1 MDISTAG
8 KWVIGIGATF
18 LVLWLVSTAIPLGVF
33 GTIFG
38 ILWWILLI
46 GGIALLIVGRR
57 TGALAI
63 LKRLSFG
70 RHDIIKSTNWARLG
84 GAEFRKPIGTSLI
97 LIAAF
102 LLIFEFVFGMPYP
115 LLFVWVILIAVGAIL
130 LIWRPYSVIHDHTKN
145 ILIKIPDL
153 LSIHTFHTNLR
164 QCIEDAGYVIAEDV
178 SPGEGSS
185 ASRFNNNIFLL
196 NGGVRAMKK
205 SIAPSKLLIPE
216 LAETPVISNI
226 LTLFGIGILLT
237 FLGFTLIVHGFT
249 TWAYKDW
256 AFVVEIIGIVLMLIG
271 IAFLLYDFVTRTRK
285 LAQIYV
291 VEEGTAYI
299 PTINVYAP
307 KVPERAGFRAEPNV
321 SVTHTSCEF
330 VVTVGATRNRFFDA
344 GELEKDFSAIT
355 DSIASITEEN
365 TLNTREVIAFEEGK
379 K

>member
-8 KWVIGIGATF
+8 KWLIGAGAAF
-18 LVLWLVSTAIPLGVF
+18 LALWLLSTAIPLGAI

-57 TGALAI
+57 KIGALAI
-63 LKRLSFG
+63 LKRLSFS
-70 RHDIIKSTNWARLG
+70 RHDIIKSTNWVRLG
-84 GAEFRKPIGTSLI
+84 GAEFRKPIGASLI
-97 LIAAF
+97 VIGAI
-102 LLIFEFVFGMPYP
+102 LLILELVFGMPYP
-115 LLFVWVILIAVGAIL
+115 LLFVWIIIIAVGAIL
-130 LIWRPYSVIHDHTKN
+130 LIWRPYSVIHDRTKN

-164 QCIEDAGYVIAEDV
+164 QCIEDTGYVIAEDV

-185 ASRFNNNIFLL
+185 ASSLNNNIFLL
-196 NGGVRAMKK
+196 NGGIRAIKK

-216 LAETPVISNI
+216 LAETPVFSNL

-237 FLGFTLIVHGFT
+237 SLGFTLIIHGFT
-249 TWAYKDW
+249 TWIYEDW
-256 AFVVEIIGIVLMLIG
+256 AFVVEIIGVVLMLFG
-271 IAFLLYDFVTRTRK
+271 IAFLLYDYVTRARK

-299 PTINVYAP
+299 PTINIYDLRILE
-307 KVPERAGFRAEPNV
+307 KTRFRVEPNV
-321 SVTHTSCEF
+321 SVTHTSCEL

-344 GELEKDFSAIT
+344 EELEKDFKAII
-355 DSIASITEEN
+355 DSIENITKEN
-365 TLNTREVIAFEEGK
+365 ILRSKDVISL
-379 K
+379 